1 MRKAFE
7 IVTGLLI
14 AYGAI
19 GLLLLILTG
28 GRVNILPGPL
38 VDSRQRVGAAGVLER
53 LSRRIRRP
61 TSPEPG
67 EGLLA
72 HLPGRDALVG

>member
-7 IVTGLLI
+7 IITGLLI

-19 GLLLLILTG
+19 GLLVLVLTD

-38 VDSRQRVGAAGVLER
+38 VER
-53 LSRRIRRP
+53 
-61 TSPEPG
+61 TSEAVPRG
-67 EGLLA
+67 YSN
-72 HLPGRDALVG
+72 D